1 MKKVNFHAI
10 QSLPTPESWIENALA
25 IPEEEEEKE
34 KPAVIPRRSY
44 RLIAAAASL
53 VLVSLIGV
61 AVWMVFGRTPA
72 PIITAPKN
80 TASTESVVSTEGV
93 PASTESATT
102 GETGTIPAQAP
113 TAPADTH
120 TVATVSTPTELAT
133 TPSQHAPTEEPTA
146 RPDSPITIPTER
158 PTEATVHPTE
168 ITVYPTEVT
177 AEPSEPAFY
186 PTETPWFYENEVI
199 SDVPSSKFPEN
210 GRIYCAI
217 YDSDGSMFGDADPYS
232 DQHLA
237 TVLRYEEW
245 RDSYLVVYRP
255 SEKDVLPRP
264 GYYTYRFY
272 DENGNVYHSDTRPLG

>member
-1 MKKVNFHAI
+1 MKKVNFHTL

-25 IPEEEEEKE
+25 IPEEEEKE

-53 VLVSLIGV
+53 VLVSLIGF
-61 AVWMVFGRTPA
+61 AAWLLFGRTPA

-80 TASTESVVSTEGV
+80 TASTESVVSTEGAL
-93 PASTESATT
+93 ASTESATA
-102 GETGTIPAQAP
+102 GETGTTPTQAP
-113 TAPADTH
+113 TAPADTN
-120 TVATVSTPTELAT
+120 TDTTVS
-133 TPSQHAPTEEPTA
+133 APTEPAAAPAQNAPTEA
-146 RPDSPITIPTER
+146 PTERPDSPIVVPTER
-158 PTEATVHPTE
+158 PTEATVRPTE

-199 SDVPSSKFPEN
+199 SDVPGSKFPEN

-237 TVLRYEEW
+237 TVLRYEKW
-245 RDSYLVVYRP
+245 HDSYLVVYRP

-264 GYYTYRFY
+264 GYYTYCFY
-272 DENGNVYHSDTRPLG
+272 DENGNVYHSDTRPLR